1 MQVRR
6 FGFLLVPALL
16 ILNAVLPSCGGGSST
31 STLPTPDPPGPNLVS
46 ITVCDGP
53 PPSPVAATPTPTP
66 IFCPGGPDTSVS
78 AGDTATFHANAK
90 NDFGNLIDITH
101 SPTTLWTSD
110 NPLILQSLSN
120 EAGAYA
126 AITEGCACIAASS
139 GGVTSN
145 LVGVTVF
152 ASATPEC
159 SPCATPIATPA
170 AAAADSPSA
179 ETGAAGPP
187 AGVLQWTFNAHAPI
201 LGPIAAAADGSV
213 YFVSADYRMH
223 ALGPHGHERFN
234 RRALAVAIAP
244 DTGNVYIQGV
254 DAELHALAADG
265 AELWHR
271 EDGGGSGPLAV
282 AHDGTL
288 YAAGNDALLSVNPDG
303 ALNWRTALGEVAALA
318 PIPGGGVVAG
328 TSGGSL
334 IALTRDGRE
343 RWSFAPDG
351 GFSGGIAIA
360 GEVAYAGSSS
370 GTLYEIALDSGA
382 ELRRIATDAPVRSG
396 PVAGA
401 DGTIYFGADRFYALA
416 SDGAIIWRS
425 DLVEV
430 GDAAPLILRGN
441 TVALAGPDGMIAR
454 VNADGSYG
462 WGARIKG
469 SVQATGASDLI
480 YLGTDHGTI
489 YAIR

>member
-6 FGFLLVPALL
+6 LGFLLVPALL
-16 ILNAVLPSCGGGSST
+16 ILNALLPSCGGGSS
-31 STLPTPDPPGPNLVS
+31 SVSVATPNPPGPHLDS

-53 PPSPVAATPTPTP
+53 PPSPIPVTPTP
-66 IFCPGGPDTSVS
+66 IICSGGPDTSVS
-78 AGDTATFHANAK
+78 QGATVTFHANAK
-90 NDFGNLIDITH
+90 KSNGRVKDITDSH
-101 SPTTLWTSD
+101 TTLWTSD
-110 NPLILQSLSN
+110 NPPILQSLRSQQGAF
-120 EAGAYA
+120 AGLA
-126 AITEGCACIAASS
+126 EGCACISASS
-139 GGVTSN
+139 GGILSN

-152 ASATPEC
+152 ASATPAC
-159 SPCATPIATPA
+159 SPCSTPIPTPA
-170 AAAADSPSA
+170 AEAADLASS
-179 ETGAAGPP
+179 ETGPSDGP
-187 AGVLQWTFNAHAPI
+187 AGVLQWTFDAHAPI
-201 LGPIAAAADGSV
+201 LGPIAAARDGSV
-213 YFVSADYRMH
+213 YFVSADYLMH

-244 DTGNVYIQGV
+244 DTGEVYIQGV
-254 DAELHALAADG
+254 DAQLHALAADG
-265 AELWHR
+265 TELWHR

-282 AHDGTL
+282 ARDGTL
-288 YAAGNDALLSVNPDG
+288 YAAGNDALVSVSPDG

-318 PIPGGGVVAG
+318 PIPAGGVVAG
-328 TSGGSL
+328 RSGGSL
-334 IALTRDGRE
+334 IALARDGSE

-351 GFSGGIAIA
+351 GFSGEIAIA
-360 GEVAYAGSSS
+360 GGVAYAGSSS
-370 GTLYEIALDSGA
+370 GNLSAIALDSGA

-416 SDGAIIWRS
+416 VAGAIIWHS

-430 GDAAPLILRGN
+430 GDAAPVTLRGN
-441 TVALAGPDGMIAR
+441 TVALAGPDGMIVR
-454 VNADGSYG
+454 VNADGSYR

-480 YLGTDHGTI
+480 YLGSDDGTI